1 MVLVIDVG
9 NTNIVVGAF
18 DGDKLVKN
26 WRISTDYKKSADE
39 MGLLLVQLLTYHGLS
54 VDEVE
59 NVAISSVVPQVM
71 FSLER
76 AVRRYLKHEPLIIT
90 KDVKT
95 GINIR
100 YDNPKEVGADRI
112 VNAVAVHHHYPGDAI
127 IIDFGT
133 ATTFCALTAQADYL
147 GGVICP
153 GIKISLDALIERTA
167 KLPKIEIVR
176 PPHVIGTN
184 TVESMQA
191 GMVYG
196 YAGQIENIVRRM
208 KEEMGGGSITV
219 IATGGIASLIKEATD
234 AIDVLDSHLTLK
246 GLKRLYDMNR

>member
-1 MVLVIDVG
+1 MLLVIDVG

-18 DGDKLVKN
+18 EGDTLVKN

-39 MGLLLVQLLTYHGLS
+39 MGLLMVQLIQYHGLDIGAIES
-54 VDEVE
+54 VV
-59 NVAISSVVPQVM
+59 ISSVVPQMM

-76 AVRRYLKHEPLIIT
+76 AVRRYLKREPLIIT
-90 KDVKT
+90 KEVKT
-95 GINIR
+95 GINIL

-112 VNAVAVHHHYPGDAI
+112 VNAVAVHKHYPGKAI

-133 ATTFCALTAQADYL
+133 ATTFCALTEHADYL

-176 PPHVIGTN
+176 PSHVIGKN

-191 GMVYG
+191 GMVFG
-196 YAGQIENIVRRM
+196 YAGQIENIVRLM
-208 KEEMGGGSITV
+208 KQEMGGGEITV
-219 IATGGIASLIKEATD
+219 VATGGIASLIKEATD
-234 AIDVLDSHLTLK
+234 AIDILDSHLTLK
-246 GLKRLYDMNR
+246 GLKIIYEMNR

>member
-1 MVLVIDVG
+1 MLLVIDVG

-18 DGDKLVKN
+18 DGEELVKS
-26 WRISTDYKKSADE
+26 WRMSTDYKKSSDE
-39 MGLLLVQLLTYHGLS
+39 IGMTLVQLLSYNS
-54 VDEVE
+54 IPVDSIEAVI
-59 NVAISSVVPQVM
+59 ISSVVPQMM

-76 AVRRYLKHEPLIIT
+76 AVKRYLKAEPLVIDNKI
-90 KDVKT
+90 KT
-95 GINIR
+95 GINIM

-112 VNAVAVHHHYPGDAI
+112 VNAVAVHRYYPGNAI

-133 ATTFCALTAQADYL
+133 ATTFCALDKDANYL

-167 KLPKIEIVR
+167 KLPKIEIIR
-176 PPHVIGTN
+176 PENVIGKN

-196 YAGQIENIVRRM
+196 YAGQIENIVRLM
-208 KEEMGGGSITV
+208 KEQMGADTRV
-219 IATGGIASLIKEATD
+219 IATGGIASLIKEASD

-246 GLKRLYDMNR
+246 GLRLIYEMNR

>member
-39 MGLLLVQLLTYHGLS
+39 MGLLLVQLLTYHGLR
-54 VDEVE
+54 VDEIE

-95 GINIR
+95 GINIC

-133 ATTFCALTAQADYL
+133 ATTFCALTAGADYL

-208 KEEMGGGSITV
+208 KEEMGGGNITV

-246 GLKRLYDMNR
+246 GLKLLYDMNR

>member
-90 KDVKT
+90 KDSEN
-95 GINIR
+95 G
-100 YDNPKEVGADRI
+100 
-112 VNAVAVHHHYPGDAI
+112 HQYP
-127 IIDFGT
+127 
-133 ATTFCALTAQADYL
+133 LRQ
-147 GGVICP
+147 P
-153 GIKISLDALIERTA
+153 ER
-167 KLPKIEIVR
+167 
-176 PPHVIGTN
+176 G
-184 TVESMQA
+184 
-191 GMVYG
+191 
-196 YAGQIENIVRRM
+196 RR
-208 KEEMGGGSITV
+208 GP
-219 IATGGIASLIKEATD
+219 D
-234 AIDVLDSHLTLK
+234 C
-246 GLKRLYDMNR
+246 

>member
-1 MVLVIDVG
+1 MLLVIDVG

-18 DGDKLVKN
+18 EGDTLVKN

-39 MGLLLVQLLTYHGLS
+39 IGMLMIQLISYHGLDTD
-54 VDEVE
+54 VIEGV
-59 NVAISSVVPQVM
+59 VISSVVPQMM

-76 AVRRYLKHEPLIIT
+76 AVRRYLKREPMIIT
-90 KDVKT
+90 KDIKT
-95 GINIR
+95 GINIL

-112 VNAVAVHHHYPGDAI
+112 VNAVAAAHHYPGDKI

-133 ATTFCALTAQADYL
+133 ATTFCALTGGGDYV

-176 PPHVIGTN
+176 PPQVIGKN

-191 GMVYG
+191 GMVFG
-196 YAGQIENIVRRM
+196 YAGQIENIVRHM
-208 KEEMGGGSITV
+208 KEEMGSGKITV
-219 IATGGIASLIKEATD
+219 IATGGIASLIKEYTD
-234 AIDVLDSHLTLK
+234 SIDVLDSHLTLK
-246 GLKRLYDMNR
+246 GLKLLYDMNK

>member
-90 KDVKT
+90 KEVKT
-95 GINIR
+95 GINIC

-133 ATTFCALTAQADYL
+133 ATTFCALTAGADYL

-234 AIDVLDSHLTLK
+234 AIDVLDAHLTLK

>member
-90 KDVKT
+90 KEVKT
-95 GINIR
+95 GINIC

-133 ATTFCALTAQADYL
+133 ATTFCALTAGADYL

-176 PPHVIGTN
+176 PPPCNWTN

-196 YAGQIENIVRRM
+196 YAGQIENIVRRH
-208 KEEMGGGSITV
+208 EGGNGRRQHHRYCY
-219 IATGGIASLIKEATD
+219 GR
-234 AIDVLDSHLTLK
+234 H
-246 GLKRLYDMNR
+246 RLAHQRGDRRD

>member
-90 KDVKT
+90 KEVKT
-95 GINIR
+95 GINIC

-133 ATTFCALTAQADYL
+133 ATTFCALTAGADYL

>member
-219 IATGGIASLIKEATD
+219 IATAASPR
-234 AIDVLDSHLTLK
+234 SS
-246 GLKRLYDMNR
+246 KRRRTRLMC